1 MLKIKSDIE
10 LSVLKQHGFERVDD
24 KIFSSDMFRGYMKT
38 YSDGEQ
44 SITISV
50 HDKGST
56 QDERCVNISGH
67 GTRDI
72 QTLVFDTVAEELLR
86 IFQNNIIEEV

>member
-1 MLKIKSDIE
+1 MIKVKSDVQ
-10 LSVLKQHGFERVDD
+10 LSVLKEYGFERVDD

-44 SITISV
+44 SITIAV
-50 HDKGST
+50 HDRDST
-56 QDERCVNISGH
+56 QDERSVNISGH

-72 QTLVFDTVAEELLR
+72 QTLVFDAVAEELLR
-86 IFQNNIIEEV
+86 IFQNNIFEEV

>member
-1 MLKIKSDIE
+1 MLKVRSDIQ
-10 LSVLKQHGFERVDD
+10 LSVLKEYGFERVDD
-24 KIFSSDMFRGYMKT
+24 KIFSSEMFRGYMKT

-44 SITISV
+44 SITIAV
-50 HDKGST
+50 HDKDST

-72 QTLVFDTVAEELLR
+72 QTLVFDSVAEELLR
-86 IFQNNIIEEV
+86 ISQNNIFEEV

>member
-1 MLKIKSDIE
+1 MLKVKSDIE
-10 LSVLKQHGFERVDD
+10 LSVLKQYGFERVDD
-24 KIFSSDMFRGYMKT
+24 KIFSPDMFRGYMKT

-44 SITISV
+44 SITIAV
-50 HDKGST
+50 HDKNSL
-56 QDERCVNISGH
+56 DEERSVHISGH

-72 QTLVFDTVAEELLR
+72 QTLTFDVVAIELLK

>member
-1 MLKIKSDIE
+1 MLKVKSDIE
-10 LSVLKQHGFERVDD
+10 LSVLKDYGFERVDD
-24 KIFSSDMFRGYMKT
+24 KIFSSEMFRGYMKT

-44 SITISV
+44 SITIAV
-50 HDKGST
+50 HDKDST
-56 QDERCVNISGH
+56 HDERCVNISGH

-72 QTLVFDTVAEELLR
+72 QTLVFDAVASDLLR